1 MIFTSESNTKQLAV
15 IIPGPL
21 AIILPEKGSFSAV
34 FKIICFRFNK
44 ISNISSRIPGIVA
57 NSCAAPGIL
66 IAVIAA
72 PSRFDKRTRRKA
84 FPMVN
89 P

>member
-1 MIFTSESNTKQLAV
+1 MSNSISILLEIVAIYCVGFMIFTSESNTKQLAV

-44 ISNISSRIPGIVA
+44 ISNTCWMFSWFEENAGYITQAIQKS
-57 NSCAAPGIL
+57 N
-66 IAVIAA
+66 
-72 PSRFDKRTRRKA
+72 K
-84 FPMVN
+84 
-89 P
+89 